1 MDTLIL
7 LRHGKSA
14 YPDKVRDHD
23 RPLAPRGIRQAGL
36 AGKAIRRYGYE
47 VDLVLCSTAERA
59 RATLEQAAVE
69 APVELVKDLYGA
81 SGVEILAIVERHGG
95 DARTVLVVG
104 HDPGL
109 AEAAQILDAT
119 FTLGKFPTSA
129 FAVVEDGH
137 AELHIPR

>member
-14 YPDKVRDHD
+14 YPDKVKDHD
-23 RPLAPRGIRQAGL
+23 RPLAPRGLRQAAL
-36 AGKAIRRYGYE
+36 AGKAIRRYGHT

-59 RATLEQAAVE
+59 RGTLAQAAVD
-69 APVELVKDLYGA
+69 APVKFLDALYGA
-81 SGVEILAIVERHGG
+81 TGEEILKIADAEKGG
-95 DARTVLVVG
+95 AHTVLVVG

-109 AEAAQILDAT
+109 ADAAQILDPT
-119 FTLGKFPTSA
+119 FTLTKFPTSA
-129 FAVVEDGH
+129 FAVVQEGR

>member
-14 YPDKVRDHD
+14 YPDKVKDHD
-23 RPLAPRGIRQAGL
+23 RPLAQRGIRQAGL
-36 AGKAIRRYGYE
+36 AGKAIRRYGHV

-59 RATLEQAAVE
+59 RATLEQAAVD
-69 APVELVKDLYGA
+69 APVRFVPKLYGA
-81 SGVEILAIVERHGG
+81 TGEQILKIVDAERG
-95 DARTVLVVG
+95 DAATVLVVG

-109 AEAAQILDAT
+109 AEAAQILDPT
-119 FTLGKFPTSA
+119 FTFAKFPTSA

>member
-14 YPDKVRDHD
+14 YPDKVKDHD
-23 RPLAPRGIRQAGL
+23 RPLAPRGLRQAKL
-36 AGKAIRRYGYE
+36 AGKSIRRFGHSP
-47 VDLVLCSTAERA
+47 DLVLCSTAERA
-59 RATLEQAAVE
+59 RATLEQAEIA
-69 APVELVKDLYGA
+69 APVRYVRELYGA
-81 SGVEILAIVERHGG
+81 SGDEILQIVEAERG
-95 DARTVLVVG
+95 DAGTVVVVG

-109 AEAAQILDAT
+109 ADAAQILDPT

-129 FAVVEDGH
+129 FAIVADGH

>member
-14 YPDKVRDHD
+14 YPDKVKDHD
-23 RPLAPRGIRQAGL
+23 RPLAQRGIRQAGL
-36 AGKAIRRYGYE
+36 AGKAIRRYGHV

-59 RATLEQAAVE
+59 RATLAQAAMD
-69 APVELVKDLYGA
+69 APVRFLPTLYGA
-81 SGVEILAIVERHGG
+81 TGEQILTIVDAERG
-95 DARTVLVVG
+95 DATTVLVVG

-109 AEAAQILDAT
+109 AEAAQLLDPT
-119 FTLGKFPTSA
+119 FTFAKFPTSA

>member
-14 YPDKVRDHD
+14 YPDKVDDHD
-23 RPLAPRGIRQAGL
+23 RPLAPRGVRQAAL
-36 AGKAIRRYGYE
+36 AGKAIRRFGHT

-59 RATLEQAAVE
+59 VQTLAQAAVD
-69 APVELVKDLYGA
+69 APVRSIPDLYGA
-81 SGVEILAIVERHGG
+81 SGEQILKIVDAERG
-95 DARTVLVVG
+95 DARTVLVLG

-109 AEAAQILDAT
+109 AEAARILDPT
-119 FTLGKFPTSA
+119 FTFAKFPTSA
-129 FAVVEDGH
+129 FTVIEDGH

>member
-14 YPDKVRDHD
+14 YPDKVKDHD
-23 RPLAPRGIRQAGL
+23 RPLAQRGIRQAAL
-36 AGKAIRRYGYE
+36 AGKAIRRYGHV

-59 RATLEQAAVE
+59 RATLDQAAVD
-69 APVELVKDLYGA
+69 APVRYIPKLYGA
-81 SGVEILAIVERHGG
+81 TGEQILTIVAAERGEAH
-95 DARTVLVVG
+95 TVLVVG

-109 AEAAQILDAT
+109 AEAAQILDPT
-119 FTLGKFPTSA
+119 FTFAKFPTSA

>member
-1 MDTLIL
+1 MGTLIL

-36 AGKAIRRYGYE
+36 AGKALRRYGHA

-59 RATLEQAAVE
+59 RATLAHAGVD
-69 APVELVKDLYGA
+69 APVRFRPELYGA
-81 SGVEILAIVERHGG
+81 SGAEILAMVEAERGE
-95 DARTVLVVG
+95 AATVLVVG

-109 AEAAQILDAT
+109 PEAAQILDPT
-119 FTLGKFPTSA
+119 FTFAKFPTSA
-129 FAVVEDGH
+129 FAVVRDGH